1 MVKTGTAAQQS
12 TVIAFEAVAFSY
24 PAGHEVLKDITFRMK
39 RGELRFLTGPS
50 GAGKSTVLR
59 LLFLALKPTS
69 GTATLFG
76 RNVATLNA
84 SELPLLRRRLGVVF
98 QDFRLLDHLTLY
110 ENVALPLRAMGQV
123 QVDYHRDVT
132 DLLDWVGLKGRA
144 GDHPDTLSGGEKQRV
159 AIARAVVTRPEIIL
173 ADEPTGNVDPAM
185 AQRLLHLFVELN
197 RLGTTVFL
205 ATHDEALIAQAKGK
219 ALHLEAGHLSEV

>member
-1 MVKTGTAAQQS
+1 MVKTSTAATAS
-12 TVIAFEAVAFSY
+12 KVIDLEGVAFSY
-24 PAGHEVLKDITFRMK
+24 PPGHEVLKNITFAMK

-50 GAGKSTVLR
+50 GAGKSTFLR
-59 LLFLALKPTS
+59 LLFFALKPSAGRATIF
-69 GTATLFG
+69 GRDVAALTAT
-76 RNVATLNA
+76 
-84 SELPLLRRRLGVVF
+84 ELPLLRRRLGVVF

-110 ENVALPLRAMGQV
+110 ENVALPLRAMGQTAET
-123 QVDYHRDVT
+123 YHRDVT
-132 DLLDWVGLKGRA
+132 DLLDWVGLKARA
-144 GDHPDTLSGGEKQRV
+144 DDHPDSLSGGEKQRV

-173 ADEPTGNVDPAM
+173 ADEPTGNVDPVM

-205 ATHDEALIAQAKGK
+205 ATHDEALVSQAKGK